1 MLSEQNTTSGWQ
13 SLPPSPLKLS
23 QSLLRKP
30 LSLLV
35 RCASVPSNP
44 IHDHRIDSQK
54 PIIYALPFDSDVD
67 LLTLQRQTQRLGL
80 PDPFSPLSIGG
91 QSFPRYVF
99 IASRPK
105 LVRDDSNVPA
115 ISITL
120 FSQLLECHQSNPDL
134 DVQLIPTSVLWGRK
148 PGREGQKKAYLE
160 SLNSVQKFQAVLL
173 AGRDCMVR
181 FSPVVSL
188 RYMADTYG
196 TEATIAHKL
205 ARVAR
210 IHFSRQK
217 LAASGPRLP
226 DRHQLFLRLMD
237 SPAIQNAIADDAK
250 SKQISLE
257 KSQLEAQKML
267 DEIAANFSYSLVK
280 NGDRVLGWLWNRI
293 YQGLNINNAS
303 TVRRLAQDGHE
314 IVYVPCHRSHMDYL
328 LLSYVLYQEGMVPP
342 HIAAGINL
350 NFFPAGPLFRR
361 GGAFFMRR
369 TFKGNKLYSTVFRE
383 YLAELF
389 SKGYSVE
396 YFSEG
401 GRSRTGRLLPA
412 KTGMLAMTIQAM
424 LRGLNRPVTLVPVYI
439 GYEHVMEVAT
449 YAKEL
454 SGKDKE
460 KENAGLVLRTI
471 RKLRNFGQGY
481 VNFGTPIPLNQYLND
496 HVPDWTKSIDPLGQ
510 SKPNWMTPVVN
521 ALAIKTM
528 THINDAAAANAL
540 TLCATA
546 LLASRQRALSRENL
560 VKQISCY
567 LSLLRHVPYSTT
579 ATIPTDSP
587 EALVHHAISLDKFIV
602 ESDTMGEIVSLD
614 RQQSILMTYYR
625 NNIIH
630 LLALPSLIA
639 QILIRKQTISLST
652 LYRYIEQLYPFLKNE
667 LFLSDQE
674 TNLSHRVHDY
684 LLELQNQ
691 QLLTLDSENVEINH
705 AKTQV
710 LMLLGRTISETLQR
724 YAIVLN
730 LKTAQPQLTRRDLEQ
745 QSQEIAQRLGR
756 LHGINAPEF
765 FDKGVFATL
774 FTTLKQQHYLDDNE
788 LYQSERCR
796 ELAQLLYSLLYPE
809 VRLTIKESIFRL
821 ESPERAL
828 NE

>member
-1 MLSEQNTTSGWQ
+1 MLSGQNTTLGWQ
-13 SLPPSPLKLS
+13 SLPPSRPKLA
-23 QSLLRKP
+23 QSLLKKP

-35 RCASVPSNP
+35 RCTAVPSNP
-44 IHDHRIDSQK
+44 IHDHHIDNQK
-54 PIIYALPFDSDVD
+54 PIIYALPFDSNID

-80 PDPFSPLSIGG
+80 PDPFSPLTIGN
-91 QSFPRYVF
+91 QLIQRYVF
-99 IASRPK
+99 ISASPK
-105 LVRDDSNVPA
+105 LVREDSNIPA
-115 ISITL
+115 ASIAL
-120 FSQLLECHQSNPDL
+120 FSQLLECHNRNKDL
-134 DVQLIPTSVLWGRK
+134 DIQLIPTSVLWGRK
-148 PGREGQKKAYLE
+148 PGREGKKKAYLE
-160 SLNSVQKFQAVLL
+160 SLNSVQKLKAVLL
-173 AGRDCMVR
+173 SGRDCMVR

-196 TEATIAHKL
+196 TDTTIAHKL

-217 LAASGPRLP
+217 LAASGPSLP
-226 DRHQLFLRLMD
+226 DRNQLFLRLMD
-237 SPAIQNAIADDAK
+237 SPAIKSAIEDEAK

-257 KSQLEAQKML
+257 KAQQETKKIL

-280 NGDRVLGWLWNRI
+280 NGDRLLGWLWNRI
-293 YQGLNINNAS
+293 YQGLNINNAA

-369 TFKGNKLYSTVFRE
+369 IFKGNKLYSTVFRE

-389 SKGYSVE
+389 TKGYSVE

-424 LRGLNRPVTLVPVYI
+424 LRGLSRPVTLVPVYI

-496 HVPDWTKSIDPLGQ
+496 HVPEWTKAIDPIGQ
-510 SKPNWMTPVVN
+510 SKPSWVNPVVN

-560 VKQISCY
+560 VRQISCY
-567 LSLLRHVPYSTT
+567 LSLLRKVPYSDTYT
-579 ATIPTDSP
+579 VPTDSP
-587 EALVHHAISLDKFIV
+587 EALVHHAITLDKFIV
-602 ESDTMGEIVSLD
+602 ESDTIGEIISLD
-614 RQQSILMTYYR
+614 RKQSILMTYYR

-630 LLALPSLIA
+630 LFALPSLIA
-639 QILIRKQTISLST
+639 QILIRKQTISLQS
-652 LYRYIEQLYPFLKNE
+652 LNHHVEQIYPFLKNE
-667 LFLSDQE
+667 LFLSGQQDQ
-674 TNLSHRVHDY
+674 LSHKVHDY
-684 LLELQNQ
+684 LLELQSQ
-691 QLLTLDSENVEINH
+691 KLIKLDADTVEINQ

-730 LKTAQPQLTRRDLEQ
+730 LKTAQPQLTKLELEQ

-774 FTTLKQQHYLDDNE
+774 FTTLKQQHYLDGDE
-788 LYQSERCR
+788 LYQPERCT

-809 VRLTIKESIFRL
+809 VRLTIKESIFRID
-821 ESPERAL
+821 
-828 NE
+828 